1 MRKIKRSISKMSN
14 DMLFLARELQLNL
27 WLIKMLIKMKRY
39 ESATSVFEVFRIS
52 REIRKVERI
61 IYAMNKELKRRGIF
75 KAF

>member
-27 WLIKMLIKMKRY
+27 WLIKMKRY
-39 ESATSVFEVFRIS
+39 EYATSVFEVFRIS

-61 IYAMNKELKRRGIF
+61 IYAMNKELKRRVIF

>member
-27 WLIKMLIKMKRY
+27 WLIKMKRY
-39 ESATSVFEVFRIS
+39 KSATSVFEVFRIG

>member
-1 MRKIKRSISKMSN
+1 MSN

-27 WLIKMLIKMKRY
+27 WLIKMKRY

-61 IYAMNKELKRRGIF
+61 IYAMNKELKRRKRQKGRH
-75 KAF
+75 KKCPKRT